1 MICSNYRGITL
12 TSVLSKCLEILILER
27 LESLF
32 CERGFP
38 HPSQTAYQRGL
49 SCIDAIFS
57 TQEIILKHIRE
68 GDTPYLCVF
77 YLEKAFDFVEYS
89 ILLYHIYKL
98 GVNGKCWR
106 LIKEWYSNT
115 SSVVR
120 VNDRRSESFPVKRG
134 VKQGSVLSPTLFIA
148 VTDSLLS
155 FLESS
160 GQGLAISGL
169 NMGNSAHADDIRAA
183 SISID
188 AAQIQGKLIDSFST
202 ANSLILNTNN
212 TELIQFTSGKH
223 TSHTHEIA
231 GQNIQTQVEAK
242 FLGVWWCYNYP
253 LSSLWRSVF
262 TKQVYF
268 FALGS
273 IGAFHG
279 KLNPL
284 TGRSLFETFVVPT
297 MLYGCEI
304 WILSDSHYSIFE
316 SSQAEIGKCILGISN
331 HHSNTVS
338 H

>member
-1 MICSNYRGITL
+1 MTL
-12 TSVLSKCLEILILER
+12 
-27 LESLF
+27 
-32 CERGFP
+32 
-38 HPSQTAYQRGL
+38 
-49 SCIDAIFS
+49 
-57 TQEIILKHIRE
+57 HIS
-68 GDTPYLCVF
+68 VF

-89 ILLYHIYKL
+89 ILLYHTYKL
-98 GVNGKCWR
+98 GVNGKCWH

-120 VNDRRSESFPVKRG
+120 VNDRRSESFTVKRG

-188 AAQIQGKLIDSFST
+188 AAQIQGELSDSFST
-202 ANSLILNTNN
+202 ANSLKLKANN

-231 GQNIQTQVEAK
+231 GQNIQTQVE
-242 FLGVWWCYNYP
+242 FLGVWWRYDYP

-262 TKQVYF
+262 TKQDVLF
-268 FALGS
+268 CTGLHWS
-273 IGAFHG
+273 ISW
-279 KLNPL
+279 KI
-284 TGRSLFETFVVPT
+284 EPT
-297 MLYGCEI
+297 H
-304 WILSDSHYSIFE
+304 W
-316 SSQAEIGKCILGISN
+316 
-331 HHSNTVS
+331 T
-338 H
+338 